1 MRRILRAPERVAPP
15 GLAAL
20 LLCALVGCSQNPMVL
35 QGQVQK
41 IQQEQLA
48 LSRQNEQLQG
58 RSNTLDRDNQE
69 LGTML
74 AQSRQRAK
82 VLEDE
87 LAAVRDQ
94 LTDVT
99 TQLAKAR
106 EERDTSEN
114 HAKAMTASMQR
125 HGGVTITP
133 NSSVQQTLP
142 AIELSGVETRRD
154 GDVVRIV
161 LPADR
166 LFDPGT
172 ARLRQGADKL
182 VTYVGGELARVYPGQ
197 RIGIEG
203 HTDNTPVSVAGYRNH
218 HEVSVAWAVAVQN
231 ALIAQGQIPSGA
243 MFVTGHG
250 ANHPVYSNGQPDGQQ
265 RNRRVELVVYPE
277 RISG

>member
-1 MRRILRAPERVAPP
+1 MRRFLRAPKLLAPL
-15 GLAAL
+15 GLLTLAL
-20 LLCALVGCSQNPMVL
+20 LVPAGCSQNPMVL

-41 IQQEQLA
+41 SQQEQLA
-48 LSRQNEQLQG
+48 LTRQNEQLQG
-58 RSNTLDRDNQE
+58 RTNTLDRDNQE

-87 LAAVRDQ
+87 MAAVRDQ

-106 EERDTSEN
+106 DERDASDN
-114 HAKAMTASMQR
+114 RAKAMTASMQR
-125 HGGVTITP
+125 HGGVTISP

-142 AIELSGVETRRD
+142 SIDLPGIETRRD
-154 GDVVRIV
+154 GDVIRIV

-172 ARLRQGADKL
+172 ARLRVGADKL
-182 VTYVGGELARVYPGQ
+182 ITQVGGELARVYPGQ
-197 RIGIEG
+197 RIGVEG
-203 HTDNTPVSVAGYRNH
+203 HMDNAPVSVAPYRNH
-218 HEVSVAWAVAVQN
+218 HEVSVAWAVAVYNVLTTQSRLPST
-231 ALIAQGQIPSGA
+231 AL
-243 MFVTGHG
+243 FVTGHG
-250 ANHPVYSNGQPDGQQ
+250 ANHPVYSNGPADGQQ

-277 RISG
+277 RVGG